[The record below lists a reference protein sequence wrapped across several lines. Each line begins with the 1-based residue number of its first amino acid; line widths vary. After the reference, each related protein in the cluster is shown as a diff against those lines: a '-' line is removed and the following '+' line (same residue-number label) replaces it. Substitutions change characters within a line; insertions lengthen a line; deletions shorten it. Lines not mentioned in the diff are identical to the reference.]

1 MKLQTDHIENINLA
15 SRLSDEFASLTRV
28 YKGEE
33 SVSIQEIKRE
43 VIKAIE
49 IMRSKLEVDDTLS
62 NMLSNALA
70 LMGKANN

>member
-15 SRLSDEFASLTRV
+15 SRRSDEFASLTRA